1 MRPNELVSHVSG
13 TESNKIPG
21 FTRYVGT
28 SCLLA
33 SPLRN
38 CTNEIH
44 SRANELL
51 LSLTFKPDLLFNLL
65 SSSLS
70 SRPSV
75 HPGVTETLLHTRHGS
90 RARSSALNKTK
101 PPALVKLTSW
111 VGVKEKT
118 DGTPPK
124 INTILRKG
132 WLFK

>member
-28 SCLLA
+28 TCLLA

-51 LSLTFKPDLLFNLL
+51 LSLT
-65 SSSLS
+65 
-70 SRPSV
+70 
-75 HPGVTETLLHTRHGS
+75 
-90 RARSSALNKTK
+90 LN
-101 PPALVKLTSW
+101 LTSFSISYPPPFPAARLSIQELLRLSYIPGT
-111 VGVKEKT
+111 VLGLGVQ
-118 DGTPPK
+118 P
-124 INTILRKG
+124 
-132 WLFK
+132 